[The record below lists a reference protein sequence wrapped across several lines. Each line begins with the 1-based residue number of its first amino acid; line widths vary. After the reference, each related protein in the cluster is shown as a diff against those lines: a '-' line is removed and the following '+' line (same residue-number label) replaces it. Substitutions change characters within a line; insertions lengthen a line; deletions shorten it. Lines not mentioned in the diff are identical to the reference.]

1 MRAVRPACTVR
12 LVVSIF
18 KNLEGSAAIKNLTI
32 LATDLTAKTDYTPE
46 SDAYRAVSYYD
57 DKWGGGDIIAIQQ
70 FIRGEWHP
78 TGGSWHA
85 DTLLGRDGFSTR
97 RAGDSIYIDAGQGW
111 IVTSGLERALDAY
124 LALEA

>member
-1 MRAVRPACTVR
+1 MRADRPTCTVR
-12 LVVSIF
+12 LAVSIF

-57 DKWGGGDIIAIQQ
+57 DKWGGGDVIAIQQ
-70 FIRGEWHP
+70 FIRGEWHF